1 LKKCQICDQKADFY
15 TSVHRKEPFADG
27 RLYECVCF
35 TCFLVPKTSEQ
46 KYTKEGLISED
57 IELPYSCENM
67 HSAKELY
74 ESGASD
80 SIRQAKICVEAVE
93 KLRSKSLKP
102 KTARKRPKASWNIY

>member
-67 HSAKELY
+67 HSAKELH

-80 SIRQAKICVEAVE
+80 STGQAKKCVDAV
-93 KLRSKSLKP
+93 RSLCTKALKSKGL
-102 KTARKRPKASWNIY
+102 RKRPKAQWNIS